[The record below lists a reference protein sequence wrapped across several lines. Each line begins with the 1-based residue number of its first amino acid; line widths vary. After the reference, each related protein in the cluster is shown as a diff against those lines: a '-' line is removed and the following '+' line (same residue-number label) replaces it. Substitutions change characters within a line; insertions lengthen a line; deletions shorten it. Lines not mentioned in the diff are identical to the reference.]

1 MKHLFCLFISF
12 FWVLTCSAQTPVSS
26 LKVEQLRTE
35 YKTNPVGIDVT
46 SPRFSWKLISTERNT
61 MQTSYRIVM
70 SLTEIFNPKK
80 TLWDS
85 GDMLSDASHLV
96 EYQGPTLQS
105 RKRYFWKVIVRDNHN
120 NTTESAVHYFE
131 TGLLNSS
138 DWTAKWIEPERDIDI
153 KTSQPSPV
161 VRKVFMAKPKIVS
174 ARLYVTSRGLNE
186 VEINGQRVG
195 KDVLSPGWTAYQSRI
210 QYFSYDV
217 TNLVKTGSNAIG
229 AMLGDGWYRG
239 FLAWNNNRNVYGQR
253 VALLAQL
260 HIVYANGKEDV
271 IGTDESWK
279 ANNNGP
285 VRMSDIYNGEN
296 YDARLRNAAW
306 SLAEFAD
313 TTGWWTVKL
322 GDYPKNNLVA
332 PAGPAVR
339 RIEEIKPIKIIKTP
353 AGETVLDFGQN
364 MVGWVR
370 FKVKGEAG
378 TTVKINHAE
387 VLDQKG
393 NFYVE
398 NLRAAKVEINYTL
411 KGGEVESY
419 EPHFT
424 FMGFQY
430 IKLSSWPTEPTLD
443 DFVGVV
449 VHSDMPV
456 SGTFECSKPLLNQLQ
471 HNIVWGQ
478 KGNFVD
484 VPTDCPQRDERL
496 GWTGDAQAFARTAT
510 FNKDVAGF
518 FTKWLADVAIDQK
531 ANGGVPHV
539 IPDVLQRSNPD
550 QIKSS
555 SGWADVA
562 TIIPMDMY
570 QVYGDKR
577 LLAAQYESMKKWV
590 GYIKTNAGEKLLWTN
605 GQHFGDWL
613 SFRGSSPQMGEP
625 TTDND
630 FIASAFYAH
639 SARLTSKAALALGKT
654 MEALE
659 YSELYD
665 KIKKAFNQEYVSPN
679 GRLVCNTQTA
689 YVLALHF
696 DLLPENLRPQAVER
710 LVKDIKDHK
719 NHLTTGFLGTPYLCH
734 VLTRFGKNDVAY
746 ELLNQETYPSWL
758 YPVKMGATTIWERW
772 DGIKPDGSFQDAGM
786 NSYNHYAYGAIGDW
800 MYQNMAGIDWAEPGF
815 KKAKIAPKPGG
826 GITST
831 KGSYEGP
838 FGTIVTNWSIVG
850 GQTKLMVTI
859 PANSLAQITLPNAT
873 PEKVSELAAAQNLK
887 VVNGKIEVGSGVYEF
902 LY

>member
-1 MKHLFCLFISF
+1 MKRLFCLSISF
-12 FWVLTCSAQTPVSS
+12 FWLMTCSAQTPVSP

-46 SPRFSWKLISTERNT
+46 SPRFSWKLVSTERSV
-61 MQTSYRIVM
+61 MQTSYQIIV
-70 SLTEIFNPKK
+70 SSAELFKPK
-80 TLWDS
+80 TTIWDS
-85 GDMLSDASHLV
+85 GNINSDMSHLI
-96 EYQGPTLQS
+96 EYQGVSLKS
-105 RKRYFWKVIVRDNHN
+105 RKRYFWKVIVRDNYQ
-120 NTTESAVHYFE
+120 NTTESTVNYFE
-131 TGLLNSS
+131 TGILNAS

-153 KTSQPSPV
+153 KASQPSPV
-161 VRKVFMAKPKIVS
+161 VRKVFVAKPKIVS

-195 KDVLSPGWTAYQSRI
+195 QDVLSPGWTAYQSRI

-217 TNLVKTGSNAIG
+217 TNLVQTGSNAIG
-229 AMLGDGWYRG
+229 ATLGDGWYRG
-239 FLAWNNNRNVYGQR
+239 FLAWSNNRNTYGQKL
-253 VALLAQL
+253 ALLAQL

-271 IGTDESWK
+271 INTDESWK
-279 ANNNGP
+279 ANNNSP
-285 VRMSDIYNGEN
+285 VRVSDIYNGEN
-296 YDARLRNAAW
+296 YDARLSNSAW
-306 SLAEFAD
+306 SMAEFAD
-313 TTGWWTVKL
+313 TTSWWPVKL
-322 GDYPKNNLVA
+322 GNYPKNNLVA
-332 PAGPAVR
+332 PAGPPIR
-339 RIEEIKPIKIIKTP
+339 RIEEIKPTKIFKTP

-378 TTVKINHAE
+378 QTVKINHAE

-411 KGGEVESY
+411 KGGDVETY

-430 IKLSSWPTEPTLD
+430 IKLTNWPTEPSLD

-531 ANGGVPHV
+531 ANGSVPWV
-539 IPDVLQRSNPD
+539 VPDVLKNGQP
-550 QIKSS
+550 S
-555 SGWADVA
+555 SGWSDVA
-562 TIIPMDMY
+562 TIIPTDMY

-590 GYIKTNAGEKLLWTN
+590 GYIKSNSSGDLWRT
-605 GQHFGDWL
+605 GFHFGDWL
-613 SFRGSSPQMGEP
+613 SYRGANPQMGEP

-639 SARLTSKAALALGKT
+639 SAKLTSKAALTLGKT

-665 KIKKAFNQEYVSPN
+665 KIKKAFNQEFVSPS

-696 DLLPENLRPQAVER
+696 DLLPENLRLQAVER

-815 KKAKIAPKPGG
+815 KKVRISPKPGG
-826 GITST
+826 GITSA
-831 KGSYEGP
+831 KGSYESP
-838 FGTIVTNWSIVG
+838 FGTIISSWSVVG
-850 GQTKLMVTI
+850 GQTKLSVTI
-859 PANSLAQITLPNAT
+859 PSNSSAQITLPNAT
-873 PEKVSELAAAQNLK
+873 PAKITELAAAQNLK
-887 VVNGKIEVGSGVYEF
+887 IVNGKIEVGSGIYEF
-902 LY
+902 VY

>member
-1 MKHLFCLFISF
+1 MKYLLCLTISF
-12 FWVLTCSAQTPVSS
+12 FGLITCLAQTPVSP

-46 SPRFSWKLISTERNT
+46 SPRFSWKLSSTERNV
-61 MQTSYRIVM
+61 MQASYQIIV
-70 SLTEIFNPKK
+70 SSAELFKPK
-80 TLWDS
+80 TIIWDS
-85 GDMLSDASHLV
+85 GNIISDISHLID
-96 EYQGPTLQS
+96 YQGTNLQS
-105 RKRYFWKVIVRDNHN
+105 RKRYFWKVIVRDNRN
-120 NTTESAVHYFE
+120 NTAESAINYFE
-131 TGLLNSS
+131 TGMLNVS
-138 DWTAKWIEPERDIDI
+138 DWTAKWIEPEREIDI
-153 KTSQPSPV
+153 TASQPSPV
-161 VRKVFMAKPKIVS
+161 VRKIFVAKPKIVS

-186 VEINGQRVG
+186 LEINGQRVG
-195 KDVLSPGWTAYQSRI
+195 QDVLSPGWTAYQSRI
-210 QYFSYDV
+210 QCFSYDV
-217 TNLVKTGSNAIG
+217 TNLVKTGANAIG
-229 AMLGDGWYRG
+229 VTLGDGWYRG
-239 FLAWNNNRNVYGQR
+239 FLAWEKNRNVYGQKL
-253 VALLAQL
+253 ALLAQL
-260 HIVYANGKEDV
+260 HIVYSNGKEDI
-271 IGTDESWK
+271 IGTDESWR

-285 VRMSDIYNGEN
+285 IRLSDIYNGES
-296 YDARLRNAAW
+296 YDARLSNAAW
-306 SLAEFAD
+306 SQAEFAD
-313 TTGWWTVKL
+313 TTAWWPAKL
-322 GDYPKNNLVA
+322 GDYPKNNLIA
-332 PAGPAVR
+332 PAGPPVR

-353 AGETVLDFGQN
+353 SGETVLDFGQN

-370 FKVKGEAG
+370 FRVKGEAG
-378 TTVKINHAE
+378 QTVKINHAE

-393 NFYVE
+393 NFYVA

-411 KGGEVESY
+411 KGGEVETY

-430 IKLSSWPTEPTLD
+430 IKLTNWPTEPSLD

-456 SGTFECSKPLLNQLQ
+456 SGTFECSKPLINQLQ

-531 ANGGVPHV
+531 ANGAVPWV
-539 IPDVLQRSNPD
+539 VPDVLKNGQP
-550 QIKSS
+550 S
-555 SGWADVA
+555 SGWSDVA
-562 TIIPMDMY
+562 TIIPTDMY

-590 GYIKTNAGEKLLWTN
+590 GYIKTNSSGNLWRT
-605 GQHFGDWL
+605 GFHFGDWL
-613 SFRGSSPQMGEP
+613 SYRGSNLQMGEP

-630 FIASAFYAH
+630 FIASAFYAY
-639 SARLTSKAALALGKT
+639 SAKLTSQAALTLGKT

-665 KIKKAFNQEYVSPN
+665 KIKKAFNQEFVSPA

-696 DLLPENLRPQAVER
+696 DLFPENLRLQAVER

-800 MYQNMAGIDWAEPGF
+800 MYQHIAGIDWAEPGF
-815 KKAKIAPKPGG
+815 KKVRIAPKPGG
-826 GITST
+826 GITSAN
-831 KGSYEGP
+831 GSYESP
-838 FGTIVTNWSIVG
+838 FGTIVSSWSMAGSQI
-850 GQTKLMVTI
+850 KISVTI
-859 PANSLAQITLPNAT
+859 PANSSAQIILPNAT
-873 PEKVSELAAAQNLK
+873 PAQVTQLANAQNLK
-887 VVNGKIEVGSGVYEF
+887 VVNGKIEVGSGIYEF
-902 LY
+902 VY

>member
-1 MKHLFCLFISF
+1 MKRLFCLPFSF
-12 FWVLTCSAQTPVSS
+12 LAILSCLAQSPVSS

-46 SPRFSWKLISTERNT
+46 SPRFSWKLVSTERNVA
-61 MQTSYRIVM
+61 QTSYQIIV
-70 SLTEIFNPKK
+70 SSAELFKPK
-80 TLWDS
+80 TTIWDS
-85 GDMLSDASHLV
+85 GNISSNTSHLV
-96 EYQGPTLQS
+96 DYQGIALNS
-105 RKRYFWKVIVRDNHN
+105 RKRYFWKIIVRDNHN
-120 NTTESAVHYFE
+120 NTTESAVNYFE
-131 TGLLNSS
+131 TGILNVS
-138 DWTAKWIEPERDIDI
+138 DWTAKWIEPEQDIDI

-161 VRKVFMAKPKIVS
+161 VRKVFVAKPKIVS

-195 KDVLSPGWTAYQSRI
+195 QDVLSPGWTAYQSRI

-217 TNLVKTGSNAIG
+217 TDLVKTGPNAIG
-229 AMLGDGWYRG
+229 ATLGDGWYRG
-239 FLAWNNNRNVYGQR
+239 FLAWNNNRNVYGQKL
-253 VALLAQL
+253 ALLAQL

-271 IGTDESWK
+271 IATDESWK

-285 VRMSDIYNGEN
+285 VRLSDIYNGES
-296 YDARLRNAAW
+296 YDARLSNAAW

-313 TTGWWTVKL
+313 TTNWWPAKIA
-322 GDYPKNNLVA
+322 DYPKNNLVA
-332 PAGPAVR
+332 PAGPPVR
-339 RIEEIKPIKIIKTP
+339 RIEEIKPIKIFKTP
-353 AGETVLDFGQN
+353 AGETVIDFGQN

-378 TTVKINHAE
+378 HTVKINHAE

-411 KGGEVESY
+411 KGGEVETY

-430 IKLSSWPTEPTLD
+430 IKLTNWPTEPSLD

-456 SGTFECSKPLLNQLQ
+456 SGSFECSKPLLNQLQ

-531 ANGGVPHV
+531 ANGAVPWV
-539 IPDVLQRSNPD
+539 VPDVLKNGQP
-550 QIKSS
+550 S
-555 SGWADVA
+555 SGWSDVA
-562 TIIPMDMY
+562 TIIPTDMY

-590 GYIKTNAGEKLLWTN
+590 NYIKTNSSGDLWRS
-605 GQHFGDWL
+605 GFHFGDWL
-613 SFRGSSPQMGEP
+613 SYRGANPQMGEP

-630 FIASAFYAH
+630 FIASAFYAR
-639 SARLTSKAALALGKT
+639 SAKLTSQAALTLGKT

-659 YSELYD
+659 YSQLYD
-665 KIKKAFNQEYVSPN
+665 KIKKAFNQEFVSPS

-734 VLTRFGKNDVAY
+734 VLTRFGKNDIAY
-746 ELLNQETYPSWL
+746 ELLNQESYPSWL

-815 KKAKIAPKPGG
+815 KKVKIAPKPGG
-826 GITST
+826 GITSA
-831 KGSYEGP
+831 KGNYESP
-838 FGTIVTNWSIVG
+838 FGTIVSSWSVVG
-850 GQTKLMVTI
+850 SQTKLSVTI
-859 PANSLAQITLPNAT
+859 PANSSAQIILPNAT
-873 PEKVSELAAAQNLK
+873 PAKVAELAAAQNLK
-887 VVNGKIEVGSGVYEF
+887 VVNGNIEVGSGVYEF
-902 LY
+902 VY